1 MKHFGK
7 MMLRTGLAAMALGM
21 TGSAQATLLNFNLAR
36 NDNSLYLSWQLD
48 SNPIPGPAYGGSFVG
63 FVVYNVPTYLNG
75 TLYSSA
81 IDFSSFSTGGGLGSS
96 LGLSPDGPQLYSG
109 SESAPTILI
118 GNYALS
124 DGTAWNLSISAAN
137 TSTAVPEPATWGMM
151 LLGFGI
157 IGGAMRRGRVVRPRL
172 A

>member
-7 MMLRTGLAAMALGM
+7 MVLRTGLAAMALGM
-21 TGSAQATLLNFNLAR
+21 AGSAQATLLNFNLAR
-36 NDNSLYLSWQLD
+36 DNNSLHLSWQLD
-48 SNPIPGPAYGGSFVG
+48 SNPVPDLLYDGGYVG
-63 FVVYNVPTYLNG
+63 FVVYNIPTYLNG
-75 TLYSSA
+75 MLYSSN
-81 IDFSSFSTGGGLGSS
+81 INFSSLSSGGGVGSS
-96 LGLSPDGPQLYSG
+96 LGVGPQGPQLYIG

-137 TSTAVPEPATWGMM
+137 ISPTVPEPATWGMM
-151 LLGFGI
+151 LVGFGLV
-157 IGGAMRRGRVVRPRL
+157 GGAMRRGRVVRPRL